1 MTVEI
6 SKRNYLIIVVS
17 YVLLMSGLI
26 LSVIWEQAAVSIA
39 IISVSCAFGFYLA
52 WQVRIKSPT
61 VVVVPPNQIK
71 ILGYEMKEVEETK
84 IRV

>member
-6 SKRNYLIIVVS
+6 SKRNYFIIVVS
-17 YVLLMSGLI
+17 YVLLMSGLVF
-26 LSVIWEQAAVSIA
+26 SVIYQQAIVSVSIIAVSC
-39 IISVSCAFGFYLA
+39 VFGFYLA
-52 WQVRIKSPT
+52 WKVWIKRPT
-61 VVVVPPNQIK
+61 VVVVPPNRIK